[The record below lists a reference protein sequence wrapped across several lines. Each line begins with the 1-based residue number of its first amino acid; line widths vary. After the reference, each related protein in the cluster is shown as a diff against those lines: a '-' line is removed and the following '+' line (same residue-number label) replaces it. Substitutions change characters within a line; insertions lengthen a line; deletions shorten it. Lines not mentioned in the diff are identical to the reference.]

1 MRQRR
6 VSDKWRKLAKENPDL
21 FVRLLSEAPQ
31 VGHRRP
37 KMTEEAAREYL
48 DDPNSLPQ
56 HLRIYV
62 NDRLS
67 LQE

>member
-1 MRQRR
+1 MRRR

-21 FVRLLSEAPQ
+21 FVRLLSEAP
-31 VGHRRP
+31 

-56 HLRIYV
+56 HLRVYV

-67 LQE
+67 LQEQKP